1 MSKLSILSQADQCIT
16 IDVSGC
22 DNYQEAYDQLSS
34 ILKVSSQFWRG
45 FEVQLNL
52 GNLELTKN
60 EILKLKGFF
69 IEVGLEPNSII
80 ALNQRTKLALEASR
94 INPTI
99 AIEDDIIEIDS
110 DESVLMSYE
119 NYQADIINTPDLN
132 DVNQTFQQNNF
143 KPTQVSVENI
153 AHNYPSQKSF
163 EDEQRYSSQSNS
175 IKHPNRHKHKTET
188 MASTLSPGELPQI
201 QISQQPSRTNP
212 KPDNH
217 FNTQVL
223 YLKQT
228 LRAGQVISHKGNLV
242 IIGDI
247 NPGAEVIAQGDITIW
262 GALKGIA
269 HAGVGGNLQAEIRA
283 LKLDPIQIRIANLI
297 ARSPDKAVESN
308 NTNVMDKIFAKNNH
322 PHNNTILKQKS
333 TNLAE
338 IAKVVDGKIKISKTN
353 LD

>member
-1 MSKLSILSQADQCIT
+1 MSKLSILSHADQCIT

-22 DNYQEAYDQLSS
+22 ENYHEAYDQLSS

-60 EILKLKGFF
+60 EILKLKEFF

-80 ALNQRTKLALEASR
+80 AINHRTKLALEASR
-94 INPTI
+94 INPGI
-99 AIEDDIIEIDS
+99 VKDDEIFEIDS

-119 NYQADIINTPDLN
+119 NYQADLINAPV
-132 DVNQTFQQNNF
+132 VNNEDQAFQQNNF
-143 KPTQVSVENI
+143 KQAQASIENI
-153 AHNYPSQKSF
+153 THNYSSQKSF
-163 EDEQRYSSQSNS
+163 EDEQRYSSPSNLV
-175 IKHPNRHKHKTET
+175 KHPNRHKHKTET
-188 MASTLSPGELPQI
+188 LASSLSSGELPQI
-201 QISQQPSRTNP
+201 QISQTPLGSNQ
-212 KPDNH
+212 KQDNN

-283 LKLDPIQIRIANLI
+283 LKLDPIQIR
-297 ARSPDKAVESN
+297 
-308 NTNVMDKIFAKNNH
+308 
-322 PHNNTILKQKS
+322 
-333 TNLAE
+333 
-338 IAKVVDGKIKISKTN
+338 
-353 LD
+353 